1 MILPSRIPVIVGVGE
16 SIDRP
21 AEPSHGLEPMD
32 LMLRAAHAA
41 ELDAHAALLSQV
53 DSLGVVNIS
62 SWPYLDAPG
71 HLAQCLDIRP
81 RHTTYGAVGGQSPL
95 AFLQDAA
102 QRIAN
107 GQSQVALICGAE
119 AQHTVTQ
126 ALRQGVELPWTAP
139 SADTPMPLRG
149 VDIVHPLAA
158 KLGCSHPLSVYPF
171 YETAS
176 AAHWRQSPTAAQR
189 ESGELWSRYS
199 QHAASNA
206 TAWLPEPYSAT
217 DIVTASPGNRL
228 VAWPYTKLMVANPQ
242 VNQGAAVLL
251 TSLEH
256 ARLAGIPEQ
265 QLVYPWG
272 GAQAQEP
279 RDFLE
284 RDHYWESHAQNAVL
298 TSCAKL
304 TGGAFEALEL
314 YSCFPCVPKMARRAL
329 GLPEKF
335 EPTVTGGLTFFGAPL
350 SNYMTHAICAMVR
363 RLRTSLPVSRGL
375 LYGQGEFV
383 TKHHGLVLGRRPYPG
398 HPSLAYSSV
407 QQIADS
413 HRRAVPAIETEPLG
427 PGQLEAFTLLYQH
440 NGELQHGVAMVR
452 TPHNTRTLARV
463 APDDKWTLLA
473 LTDRDISPVGRTGV
487 LRPTQHGYSEW
498 SLVI

>member
-1 MILPSRIPVIVGVGE
+1 MILPANIPVIVGVGE
-16 SIDRP
+16 YIDRP
-21 AEPSHGLEPMD
+21 STPSHGLEPMD

-41 ELDAHAALLSQV
+41 ANDAHSALLSQV
-53 DSLGVVNIS
+53 DSLDVVNIS
-62 SWPYLDAPG
+62 SWPYPDAPG

-81 RHTTYGAVGGQSPL
+81 RHTTYGPVGGQSPL
-95 AFLQDAA
+95 ALLQDAA

-107 GQSQVALICGAE
+107 GQSQVALVCGAE

-126 ALRQGVELPWTAP
+126 ALKQGIELPWTAP
-139 SADTPMPLRG
+139 GSDAQMPLRG
-149 VDIVHPLAA
+149 ADIVHSLAVR
-158 KLGCSHPLSVYPF
+158 LGCSQPLSIYPF

-176 AAHWRQSPTAAQR
+176 AAHWRQSPSAAQR
-189 ESGELWSRYS
+189 ESGELWGRYS
-199 QHAASNA
+199 QHATSNA
-206 TAWLPEPYSAT
+206 AAWLPGPYSAA
-217 DIVTASPGNRL
+217 DIITASSDNRM

-251 TSLEH
+251 TSLER
-256 ARLAGIPEQ
+256 ARDAGIPEQ

-279 RDFLE
+279 RDFLA

-298 TSCAKL
+298 TACVHLA
-304 TGGAFEALEL
+304 GGAFEALEL
-314 YSCFPCVPKMARRAL
+314 YSCFPCVPKMARRIL
-329 GLPEKF
+329 GLPARF

-350 SNYMTHAICAMVR
+350 SNYMTHAVCAMVR
-363 RLRTSLPVSRGL
+363 RLRTSLSVSRGL

-383 TKHHGLVLGRRPYPG
+383 TKHHGLVLARRPYPG
-398 HPSLAYSSV
+398 HPALAYSNV

-413 HRRAVPAIETEPLG
+413 HRLVVPAVEAEPRG
-427 PGQLEAFTLLYQH
+427 AGQLEAFTLLYH
-440 NGELQHGVAMVR
+440 PNGELRHGVAMVR

-463 APDDKWTLLA
+463 AADDNWTLLA

-498 SLVI
+498 SLVA

>member
-1 MILPSRIPVIVGVGE
+1 MMLPSNIPVIVGVGE
-16 SIDRP
+16 SVDRP
-21 AEPSHGLEPMD
+21 LNPAHGLEPMD

-41 ELDAHAALLSQV
+41 ETDANAALLSQV
-53 DSLGVVNIS
+53 DSMAVVNIS

-71 HLAQCLDIRP
+71 HLAQCLDIHP
-81 RHTTYGAVGGQSPL
+81 RHTTYGSAGGQTPL
-95 AFLQDAA
+95 GFLQDAA
-102 QRIAN
+102 LRIAS

-119 AQHTVTQ
+119 AQHTVTR
-126 ALRQGVELPWTAP
+126 ALRQGLELPWTAP
-139 SADTPMPLRG
+139 RTAPHAPQRGADT
-149 VDIVHPLAA
+149 VHPLAA
-158 KLGCSHPLSVYPF
+158 RLGCNQPLSVYPF

-176 AAHWRQSPTAAQR
+176 AAHWRQSPSMAQR
-189 ESGELWSRYS
+189 ESGELWNRYS
-199 QHAASNA
+199 QHAANNSNA
-206 TAWLPEPYSAT
+206 WLREPHSSA
-217 DIVTASPGNRL
+217 DIVTASADNRMI
-228 VAWPYTKLMVANPQ
+228 AWPYTKLMVANPQ

-251 TSLEH
+251 TSLEY
-256 ARLAGIPEQ
+256 ARRAGIPEH

-272 GAQAQEP
+272 GTQAQEP
-279 RDFLE
+279 RDFLA

-298 TSCAKL
+298 ATCVNLA
-304 TGGAFEALEL
+304 GGAFEALEL
-314 YSCFPCVPKMARRAL
+314 YSCFPCVPKMARRML

-363 RLRTSLPVSRGL
+363 RLRNSLSVSRGL

-383 TKHHGLVLGRRPYPG
+383 TQHRGLVLGRRPYPG
-398 HPSLAYSSV
+398 HPALAYSNV

-413 HRRAVPAIETEPLG
+413 HRRAVPSIETEPLG
-427 PGQLEAFTLLYQH
+427 AGKLEAFTLLYQR
-440 NGELQHGVAMVR
+440 NGDLQHGVAMVR

-473 LTDRDISPVGRTGV
+473 LTDRDISPVGRSGV